1 MSQDIFKQIN
11 NTIFDL
17 QNADLQTYKRPLKR
31 LGQIL
36 QHHDLERFNEELTS
50 NLDLEAFLIESKKS
64 EGSMVGSAKLDWPAD
79 DREVLGLSLLL
90 INKLSTDPEFA
101 LNFSH
106 TYFYSEKKIISN
118 IHGMV
123 AQLII
128 PFARDYK
135 DYILQ
140 KGTLEMELKIP
151 LSNKIFIVHGHD
163 NGAKSEV
170 ARFLEK
176 IGFEAIILHE
186 QANQGKTIIEKIDV
200 YGNVGFAVVLLTP
213 DDEGC
218 ARGERPSPRARQNV
232 ILELGYFI
240 GRLGRDKVCALKKG
254 DMEIPSD
261 FMGVVWENMDQNGA
275 WQQKLAREL
284 NAVGH
289 NIDWN
294 KVMQ

>member
-1 MSQDIFKQIN
+1 
-11 NTIFDL
+11 
-17 QNADLQTYKRPLKR
+17 
-31 LGQIL
+31 
-36 QHHDLERFNEELTS
+36 
-50 NLDLEAFLIESKKS
+50 
-64 EGSMVGSAKLDWPAD
+64 
-79 DREVLGLSLLL
+79 
-90 INKLSTDPEFA
+90 
-101 LNFSH
+101 
-106 TYFYSEKKIISN
+106 
-118 IHGMV
+118 MV

-140 KGTLEMELKIP
+140 KGTLEMEPKIP

-200 YGNVGFAVVLLTP
+200 YGNVVFAVVLLTP

-284 NAVGH
+284 NAAGH
-289 NIDWN
+289 NIEWN

>member
-17 QNADLQTYKRPLKR
+17 QNADLQTYERPLKR

-64 EGSMVGSAKLDWPAD
+64 EGSMVGSAKLNWPAD

-90 INKLSTDPEFA
+90 IKKLSTDPEFA
-101 LNFSH
+101 LNFSL

-176 IGFEAIILHE
+176 LVLRQLFCMSKPI
-186 QANQGKTIIEKIDV
+186 KEKPSLKNRCLWECWFCSSFID
-200 YGNVGFAVVLLTP
+200 T
-213 DDEGC
+213 
-218 ARGERPSPRARQNV
+218 R
-232 ILELGYFI
+232 
-240 GRLGRDKVCALKKG
+240 
-254 DMEIPSD
+254 
-261 FMGVVWENMDQNGA
+261 
-275 WQQKLAREL
+275 
-284 NAVGH
+284 
-289 NIDWN
+289 
-294 KVMQ
+294 

>member
-17 QNADLQTYKRPLKR
+17 QNADLQTYERPLKR

-64 EGSMVGSAKLDWPAD
+64 EGSMVGSAKLNWPAD

-140 KGTLEMELKIP
+140 KGTLEMEPKIP

-284 NAVGH
+284 NAAGH